1 MTDLNTLTFEDLVDE
16 FRELDDRDAEF
27 ERLLELGESL
37 PHFPDEHRTEQNRV
51 HGCLSQAWVVPG
63 LSTGESPRLTVQADS
78 DSLIVAGVI
87 AVLKVL
93 FQGRTAADAAALDVR
108 AALARLGLE
117 RHLSPQRRN
126 GLYGI
131 VRRIQDFARHTPPA
145 A

>member
-16 FRELDDRDAEF
+16 FRELDDRDAEL

-37 PHFPDEHRTEQNRV
+37 PPFPDEHRTEQNRV

-63 LSTGESPRLTVQADS
+63 LSAGEPPRLTVQADS

-93 FQGRTAADAAALDVR
+93 FQGRTAADAAGLDVR
-108 AALARLGLE
+108 QALARLGLE

-131 VRRIQDFARHTPPA
+131 VRRIQDFARETA
-145 A
+145 AG

>member
-16 FRELDDRDAEF
+16 FRELDDRDAEL

-37 PHFPDEHRTEQNRV
+37 PPFPDEHRTEQNRV

-63 LSTGESPRLTVQADS
+63 LSAGESPRLTVQADS

-131 VRRIQDFARHTPPA
+131 VRRIQDFARHAPPA

>member
-1 MTDLNTLTFEDLVDE
+1 MTDLNTLTFEDLVTE
-16 FRELDDRDAEF
+16 FRELDDRDAEL

-37 PHFPDEHRTEQNRV
+37 PPFPDEHRIEPNRV

-63 LSTGESPRLTVQADS
+63 LSSDQPPRLTVEADS

-93 FQGRTAADAAALDVR
+93 FQGRTAADAAGLDVR
-108 AALARLGLE
+108 QELARLGLE

-131 VRRIQDFARHTPPA
+131 VRRIQDFARQTATHS
-145 A
+145 